1 MTETYHLGID
11 VGTSRVAAATARLT
25 QDGSV
30 LATQVALGRR
40 SDHIPAVVFVTAEGE
55 LLFGNTAERRG
66 LTEPERLLREFRR
79 SVGDE
84 VPMLVAGNRLTAE
97 SLFARTVAAVVDTV
111 TEREGAVPARVVVT
125 HPASWGPH
133 RKGLIRAALADLG
146 LQHIDLLTEPEAAA
160 RNFEATRPLD
170 LGDTLV
176 VYDLGGGT
184 FEATVLR
191 RVEGGAFTV
200 QGQARLDDLG
210 GTDFDDAVLRH
221 VLTAT
226 GLAGASLDVRE
237 ARIALTQL
245 RRECIDA
252 KESLSFDSDV
262 AVPVL
267 VPPCNTTV
275 RLTRSEFEGMIEQA
289 LDRTLDALDDALE
302 RAGIGVEQVVAFL
315 LVGGSS
321 RIPRVAQRLSELF
334 DRPLAIDPDPKSS
347 IALGAA
353 RAALVQQGGV
363 LPAGTLA
370 LRDEAP
376 SAGGLEP
383 IDGAPRRDLLL
394 AGPSASP
401 SASTTKWYAGLSLG
415 ALTVAAA
422 LWFGGSA
429 VGGLPGI
436 VNEAQPARM
445 VASPTDD
452 SPAGT
457 QPEEP
462 AATAA
467 APNPDQDEPA
477 EPAEPDEPALEV
489 VEASSTT
496 ASATSSRRP
505 SAYLGVPASVLS
517 PTPVPKPTPSPTP
530 TPTPRPTT
538 SQLAPIPDADP
549 SPTPSASSPTT
560 PPATP
565 SDPTFA
571 PTTPPVTDP
580 PLTPATTP
588 SDPEPTTPA
597 PTTPA
602 PTTPAPTTPA
612 PTTPP
617 APEPTTPA
625 PEPTTPAAEPEPT
638 QPPPDPTPEPTS
650 V

>member
-11 VGTSRVAAATARLT
+11 VGTSRVAAATARFT

-40 SDHIPAVVFVTAEGE
+40 SDHVPAVVFVTAEGE
-55 LLFGNTAERRG
+55 LLFGDTAERRG
-66 LTEPERLLREFRR
+66 LTEPERLVREFRR

-84 VPMLVAGNRLTAE
+84 VPVLVAGHQLPAE
-97 SLFARTVAAVVDTV
+97 VLFAKTIAGVVDLV
-111 TEREGAVPARVVVT
+111 TEREGAAPASAIVT
-125 HPASWGPH
+125 HPATWGPH
-133 RKGLIRAALADLG
+133 RTGLVRAALTDLG
-146 LQHIDLLTEPEAAA
+146 LQHVDLLSEPEAAA
-160 RNFEATRPLD
+160 RNFEATHPLD
-170 LGDTLV
+170 LGDTLA

-184 FEATVLR
+184 FEGTVLR

-200 QGQARLDDLG
+200 QGQVHLDTLG
-210 GTDFDDAVLRH
+210 GTDFDDAVLGH
-221 VLTAT
+221 VLRAT
-226 GLAGASLDVRE
+226 GLAGTSLDVE
-237 ARIALTQL
+237 GARIALTQL

-262 AVPVL
+262 AIPVL

-275 RLTRSEFEGMIEQA
+275 RLTRSEFEGMIEQG

-302 RAGIGVEQVVAFL
+302 RAGIGVEHVAAFL

-334 DRPLAIDPDPKSS
+334 NRPLAIDADPKSS

-376 SAGGLEP
+376 SAGGLEL
-383 IDGAPRRDLLL
+383 IDGTPRSDLVL
-394 AGPSASP
+394 AGPADSQSP
-401 SASTTKWYAGLSLG
+401 STTKWYAGLSLG

-436 VNEAQPARM
+436 VNDAQPARM
-445 VASPTDD
+445 VASPSDD
-452 SPAGT
+452 SSTGT

-467 APNPDQDEPA
+467 AADPDQDAPA
-477 EPAEPDEPALEV
+477 EPAEPAEPALEV

-505 SAYLGVPASVLS
+505 SAYLGVPASALS

-530 TPTPRPTT
+530 TPTPRPTS
-538 SQLAPIPDADP
+538 SQLAPIPDA
-549 SPTPSASSPTT
+549 STTSSTTSPTT
-560 PPATP
+560 PPTTSPTTP
-565 SDPTFA
+565 PTASPNPTIA
-571 PTTPPVTDP
+571 PTTPPDPDP
-580 PLTPATTP
+580 PLVPATTP
-588 SDPEPTTPA
+588 PETEPTTPA
-597 PTTPA
+597 PTTP
-602 PTTPAPTTPA
+602 PE
-612 PTTPP
+612 
-617 APEPTTPA
+617 PEPTTPA
-625 PEPTTPAAEPEPT
+625 PEPSPEPTTPSAEPEPEPT
-638 QPPPDPTPEPTS
+638 QPPPDPSPEPTS